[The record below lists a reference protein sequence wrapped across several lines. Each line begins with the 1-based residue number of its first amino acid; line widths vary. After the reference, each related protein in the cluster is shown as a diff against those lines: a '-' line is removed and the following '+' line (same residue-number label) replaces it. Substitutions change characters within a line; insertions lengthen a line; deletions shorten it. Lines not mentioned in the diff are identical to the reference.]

1 MDSEEKLRQYL
12 RRAAA
17 DLDQARRRVRELE
30 EPEPVAVV
38 GMACRYP
45 GGVSSPEELWALVAD
60 GRDAISGFPADRGWD
75 LGALY
80 HPDPDHLGTSYAR
93 EGGFLYDA
101 AEFDAELFGIS
112 PREALAMDPQQ
123 RLLLEVT
130 WEAFERAGID
140 PLSLSG
146 SATGVFVGA
155 SSSDYATVL
164 RRSLAEVEGYFGTG
178 TTGSVLSGRV
188 AYQFGFEGPALTV
201 DTACSSSLVAL
212 HLAGQ
217 ALWHGECPLAVA
229 AGVAVMATPA
239 GFVEFS
245 RQRGLAPDGRVKPF
259 SAAADGTAWAEGVG
273 VLLLERLP
281 DALRNGHRVWA
292 VVRGSAVNQDG
303 ASNGLTAPNGPS
315 QQRVIQQALAS
326 GRLSPS
332 DVDAVEAHGTGTRLG
347 DPIEAQALLATYG
360 QDRPDGC
367 PLWLGAVKSN
377 IGHTAAAAGMAG
389 VIKMVLA
396 FQEGV
401 LPPTLHVDAPTPEVD
416 WSAGAVSLLTRPQ
429 EWTANGRPRRAGV
442 SSFGVS
448 GTNAHV
454 IVEEPPPADALLP
467 PPEDGPAPGPVPWV
481 LSARTPGALRA
492 QAARLLSHVEA
503 RPDLRAVDVAFSLV
517 TTRAALDHRA
527 VVVGEDR
534 DGYAAGLL
542 ALASA
547 KPAPNLVSGAAESAC
562 RVVFVFSG
570 QGSQWAGMGLELAA
584 SSPVFAVRLRE
595 CAEALAP
602 HTGWSLLDVLGDER
616 ALGRVEVVQP
626 ALFAVMVS
634 LAELWRHHGV
644 RPAAVVGHS
653 QGEIAA
659 ACVVGALSLEDAAK
673 VVALRSAALVG
684 LSGRGGMVSVSLPV
698 EQVAQRIA
706 AWGERLSVAAVNGPA
721 TVVVSGE
728 PVALDEMLAGC
739 EADGVR
745 ARRVAVDYA
754 SHSAQIDAVRGKLL
768 ADLAGIRPQPASVPM
783 VSTVTG
789 DWVDTSTLDAG
800 YWFDNLRQTVRLHEA
815 VQRLQAEGY
824 GPLVECS
831 PHPVLVAGIPDTLAI
846 GSLRRD
852 DGGPARFLTSLAEA
866 HVHGVAVDWR
876 LQGRRVDLP
885 TYPFQR
891 QRYWVEPPGDEVR
904 GDAVEGRFWD
914 AVERQDLTT
923 LADQLRLDGAEDR
936 SSLAA
941 VLPALSTWHQR
952 HREQS
957 VLDSWRYRIAWQTVS
972 PEPRQPLAGAW
983 VVVSPAGVATDL
995 AGACTQALAGRGV
1008 RVVPLV
1014 VEAAEIDR
1022 PGLAL
1027 QVVEAA
1033 EGPVNGVLSLLALD
1047 ERPYRQAL
1055 SRGLAGTLLL
1065 AQACADAGVG
1075 PLWCATRGGVA
1086 AIDGEQVS
1094 PVQAQVWGL
1103 GRVAALEL
1111 PRQWGGLVDL
1121 PEAVDGPDLERLVA
1135 VLAARGAEDQ
1145 LAVRPAGLLA
1155 RRLVRAPLAG
1165 TVPRRSWTP
1174 RGTVL
1179 VTGGGPVTTHL
1190 ARWLAR
1196 SGAGH
1201 VVVLAGAGAP
1211 EPAALAEELTRSGTR
1226 LTVAG
1231 IALPDRDALAGL
1243 VHRLGEEGEPVRA
1256 VLHDAVDAVL
1266 GPITEIDLD
1275 HLAGNLA
1282 VKVETAHH
1290 LDEIFASD
1298 PLDAF
1303 VLFSSVASVWG
1314 SGDHAAYAAANAHLD
1329 ALAQQRRS
1337 RGLPATSVAWAGWDV
1352 FREPAEPEAGPVGA
1366 AGNGAGPVGTAGNG
1380 AGPVGTAGNGAGPA
1394 GTAGNGAGPASMARR
1409 SGRQGLPLLD
1419 SDLAVAALRQAV
1431 EHDEPFVVVADVDWE
1446 RFVPLFTAAR
1456 PSPLLDG
1463 VPEAA
1468 RVAEAESA
1476 ADAAPGAGAGEAL
1489 RRRLAAVAAA
1499 DRDRVLVDLVCGHV
1513 AAVLRRR
1520 GPDGVPARQAFKDLG
1535 FDSLTAVEL
1544 RNRLG
1549 SATGLRLPATLVFD
1563 YPTPA
1568 DLAAYL
1574 RGVLLGDDVPT
1585 PESVHAEL
1593 DRLGASLAALTVDHT
1608 ERTEIAAHLR
1618 TLLDRWTGGA
1628 DPRAVTEKLDAATDD
1643 EIFEFI
1649 RREFGKPVS

>member
-1352 FREPAEPEAGPVGA
+1352 FREPAEPEAGPVG
-1366 AGNGAGPVGTAGNG
+1366 TAGNG

-1431 EHDEPFVVVADVDWE
+1431 EHDEPFVVVAYVDWE

>member
-1 MDSEEKLRQYL
+1 
-12 RRAAA
+12 
-17 DLDQARRRVRELE
+17 
-30 EPEPVAVV
+30 
-38 GMACRYP
+38 
-45 GGVSSPEELWALVAD
+45 
-60 GRDAISGFPADRGWD
+60 
-75 LGALY
+75 
-80 HPDPDHLGTSYAR
+80 
-93 EGGFLYDA
+93 
-101 AEFDAELFGIS
+101 
-112 PREALAMDPQQ
+112 
-123 RLLLEVT
+123 
-130 WEAFERAGID
+130 
-140 PLSLSG
+140 
-146 SATGVFVGA
+146 
-155 SSSDYATVL
+155 
-164 RRSLAEVEGYFGTG
+164 
-178 TTGSVLSGRV
+178 
-188 AYQFGFEGPALTV
+188 
-201 DTACSSSLVAL
+201 
-212 HLAGQ
+212 
-217 ALWHGECPLAVA
+217 
-229 AGVAVMATPA
+229 
-239 GFVEFS
+239 
-245 RQRGLAPDGRVKPF
+245 
-259 SAAADGTAWAEGVG
+259 
-273 VLLLERLP
+273 
-281 DALRNGHRVWA
+281 
-292 VVRGSAVNQDG
+292 
-303 ASNGLTAPNGPS
+303 
-315 QQRVIQQALAS
+315 
-326 GRLSPS
+326 
-332 DVDAVEAHGTGTRLG
+332 
-347 DPIEAQALLATYG
+347 
-360 QDRPDGC
+360 
-367 PLWLGAVKSN
+367 
-377 IGHTAAAAGMAG
+377 
-389 VIKMVLA
+389 
-396 FQEGV
+396 
-401 LPPTLHVDAPTPEVD
+401 
-416 WSAGAVSLLTRPQ
+416 
-429 EWTANGRPRRAGV
+429 
-442 SSFGVS
+442 
-448 GTNAHV
+448 
-454 IVEEPPPADALLP
+454 
-467 PPEDGPAPGPVPWV
+467 
-481 LSARTPGALRA
+481 
-492 QAARLLSHVEA
+492 
-503 RPDLRAVDVAFSLV
+503 
-517 TTRAALDHRA
+517 
-527 VVVGEDR
+527 
-534 DGYAAGLL
+534 
-542 ALASA
+542 
-547 KPAPNLVSGAAESAC
+547 
-562 RVVFVFSG
+562 
-570 QGSQWAGMGLELAA
+570 
-584 SSPVFAVRLRE
+584 
-595 CAEALAP
+595 
-602 HTGWSLLDVLGDER
+602 
-616 ALGRVEVVQP
+616 
-626 ALFAVMVS
+626 LFAVMVS
-634 LAELWRHHGV
+634 LAELWRYHGV
-644 RPAAVVGHS
+644 EPAAVVGHS